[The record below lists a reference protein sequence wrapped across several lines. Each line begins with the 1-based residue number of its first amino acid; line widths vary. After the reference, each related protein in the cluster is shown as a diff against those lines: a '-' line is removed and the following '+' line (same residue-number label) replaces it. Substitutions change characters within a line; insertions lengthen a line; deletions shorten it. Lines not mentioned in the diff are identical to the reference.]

1 MIQLAGSWRPIK
13 AADVRAVST
22 CDETVHTQHP
32 RTMLSGIPVRA
43 SIANRRDIES
53 GDVAVPTNTS

>member
-32 RTMLSGIPVRA
+32 RTMLSGIPVPPA
-43 SIANRRDIES
+43 SRIRDIEKK
-53 GDVAVPTNTS
+53 P